1 MTTVDNIC
9 LGWYSYHDLGST
21 GDMISDAPKWM
32 QKGGG
37 SPSDRR
43 VRGRKEKE
51 AEAAPASQEGGRGSA
66 HSQVERAA
74 RGGSGGKDTISK
86 LVEVLAKLS
95 LQSSRDLAGVIGAIY
110 HTFLRQS
117 NDNIVEAVLLQ
128 AGIDYNEEAKALK

>member
-1 MTTVDNIC
+1 
-9 LGWYSYHDLGST
+9 
-21 GDMISDAPKWM
+21 M
-32 QKGGG
+32 QKGG

-43 VRGRKEKE
+43 VRGRKEKD

-95 LQSSRDLAGVIGAIY
+95 LQSSRDLAGVIGAI
-110 HTFLRQS
+110 
-117 NDNIVEAVLLQ
+117 
-128 AGIDYNEEAKALK
+128 